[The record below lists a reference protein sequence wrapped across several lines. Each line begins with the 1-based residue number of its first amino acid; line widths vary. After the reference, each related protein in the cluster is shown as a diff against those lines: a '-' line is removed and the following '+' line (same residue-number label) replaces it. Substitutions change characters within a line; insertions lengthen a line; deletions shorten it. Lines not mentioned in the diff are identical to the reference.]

1 MTLSA
6 GRRIGPYE
14 VLGSLGAGGMGEV
27 YRARDV
33 RLGREVAVKVL
44 PEALAADSDRLRR
57 FEQEARSASVLKHPN
72 IVTVYDVGREG
83 GVSFIAMEL
92 VEGRSLREMLAGGP
106 LAPKR
111 MLSIGAQIA
120 DGLARAH
127 ASGIVHRDL
136 KPENV
141 MVTEDGLVKILDF
154 GLAKLSPAEGFEGSG
169 SQAATVTRG
178 TEPGVILGTV
188 GYMSP
193 EQASGKPAD
202 YRSDQFSL
210 GAILYEAAS
219 GQRAFQRPTAVET
232 LTAILREEPP
242 PLASVAPSTP
252 EPLRWVVERCLAK
265 EPEERYAS
273 TRDLARDLASVR
285 DRSGLEAASKPE
297 TTAVAPAPARGKSR
311 SRWIVVAVI
320 AAVLVA
326 GAFAVRRFGRPLS
339 SGAGERSVAILPFQ
353 NFGGSREN
361 EYFSDGMTESLITD
375 LAKVPGLLVI
385 ARNSVFQYKG
395 KPVDVRRVGDELH
408 VRYVLEGSVQRS
420 GDSVRVN
427 AQLVDARTGY
437 HVWTERYDRPMKGL
451 FALQDDISRNIV
463 SSLKVAL
470 RPAGPA
476 AARAPTAS
484 LEAYDAYLRG
494 MHYAHDFDWVQKDQA
509 IPFFEKAVSLDPGFA
524 RGHAALAAA
533 FAKKAFEGDSEG
545 SWRRRAEGEIEKALA
560 LDPDLPDAYL
570 SRGSLRWSLEM
581 GFPHEKAAADFHRA
595 IAANPNLAGAHA
607 SLASLYYHVG
617 LLDESLAEYAKA
629 LKIDPYDLDSLYRI
643 PRIHLYQGRYSQA
656 LSEFDANPKFA
667 DDFLKPIALDH
678 LGRHDDALAMADR
691 HSLTNPTH
699 SAAEE
704 SADAA
709 STLAVLRAARSDGT
723 GAERWVRVAVE
734 KGKGHS
740 HFHHAS
746 YNLATAFALLRRN
759 SEAVAWLEE
768 TAAGGMPCY
777 PLFEKDPYL
786 ESLRKDPAFLAFMA
800 RMRTQWERFRA
811 TL

>member
-1 MTLSA
+1 MTLSTGA
-6 GRRIGPYE
+6 RLGPYE
-14 VLGSLGAGGMGEV
+14 VISPLGAGGMGEV

-57 FEQEARSASVLKHPN
+57 FEQEARSASSLNHPN
-72 IVTVYDVGREG
+72 IVTVYDVGRDGE
-83 GVSFIAMEL
+83 VSFIAMEL
-92 VEGRSLREMLAGGP
+92 VEGCSLREMLAGGP

-111 MLSIGAQIA
+111 MLSIGGQMA

-154 GLAKLSPAEGFEGSG
+154 GLAKLSPGEAFEAPG
-169 SQAATVTRG
+169 SQAVTAARG

-202 YRSDQFSL
+202 FRSDQFSL

-219 GQRAFQRPTAVET
+219 GRRAFQRATAVET

-242 PLASVAPSTP
+242 PLASVVPSTP
-252 EPLRWVVERCLAK
+252 EPLRWVIERCLAK

-285 DRSGLEAASKPE
+285 ERSSPEAAPKPE
-297 TTAVAPAPARGKSR
+297 AAAVTPAPAGGKD
-311 SRWIVVAVI
+311 RWRLIAAAVI
-320 AAVLVA
+320 AAVVVA
-326 GAFAVRRFGRPLS
+326 GAFTIRRFGRPLS

-353 NFGGSREN
+353 NFGDKSEN

-385 ARNSVFQYKG
+385 ARNSVFQYKA
-395 KPVDVRRVGDELH
+395 KPVDVRRVGDELR

-420 GDSVRVN
+420 GESVRVN
-427 AQLVDARTGY
+427 AQLVDAKTGY
-437 HVWTERYDRPMKGL
+437 HVWSERYDRPMKDI

-470 RPAGPA
+470 RPGGPA
-476 AARAPTAS
+476 AGAPTAN

-494 MHYAHDFDWVQKDQA
+494 MHYAHSFDWVEKDRA

-524 RGHAALAAA
+524 RGHAALAGA
-533 FAKKAFEGDSEG
+533 FAKKAFEGDPEKL
-545 SWRRRAEGEIEKALA
+545 WRRRAEEAIEKGLA
-560 LDPDLPDAYL
+560 LDPDLPEAYL
-570 SRGSLRWSLEM
+570 ARGNLAWTLEN
-581 GFPHEKAAADFHRA
+581 GFPHERVAADFHRA
-595 IAANPNLAGAHA
+595 ITASPNLAGAHA
-607 SLASLYYHVG
+607 ALASLYYHVG
-617 LLDESLAEYAKA
+617 LLDESLVEYSKA

-643 PRIHLYQGRYSQA
+643 PRIHLYQARYAQA

-667 DDFLKPIALDH
+667 DDFLKPIVLDH
-678 LGRHDDALAMADR
+678 LGRHEDALAMAER

-709 STLAVLRAARSDGT
+709 STLAVLRAARGDGA

-734 KGKGHS
+734 KGEGHS

-746 YNLATAFALLRRN
+746 YNIATAFALLGRK
-759 SEAVAWLEE
+759 SKAVAWLEK
-768 TAAGGMPCY
+768 TAAMGMPCY

-786 ESLRKDPAFLAFMA
+786 ENLRKDPAFLAFMT
-800 RMRTQWERFRA
+800 RMRTQRERFRA

>member
-1 MTLSA
+1 M
-6 GRRIGPYE
+6 GPYE
-14 VLGSLGAGGMGEV
+14 VLGPLGAGGMGEV

-57 FEQEARSASVLKHPN
+57 FEQEARSASSLNHPN
-72 IVTVYDVGREG
+72 IVTVYDVGRDG
-83 GVSFIAMEL
+83 AVSFIAMEL
-92 VEGRSLREMLAGGP
+92 VCGHSLREMLAGGP
-106 LAPKR
+106 LVPKR

-127 ASGIVHRDL
+127 ASGIMHRDL

-154 GLAKLSPAEGFEGSG
+154 GLAKLSPGEGLEAPG
-169 SQAATVTRG
+169 SQAVTATRG
-178 TEPGVILGTV
+178 TEPGVILGSV

-242 PLASVAPSTP
+242 PLASVAPSAP

-285 DRSGLEAASKPE
+285 DRSGLGAASKPE
-297 TTAVAPAPARGKSR
+297 TAVASPRPAGGKGR
-311 SRWIVVAVI
+311 SRWIAAAVI

-339 SGAGERSVAILPFQ
+339 PGAGERSVAILPFQ
-353 NFGGSREN
+353 NFGSSSEN

-395 KPVDVRRVGDELH
+395 KPVDVRRVGDELR

-437 HVWTERYDRPMKGL
+437 HVWSERYDRPMKDL

-470 RPAGPA
+470 RSVGPA
-476 AARAPTAS
+476 AGAPTAN

-494 MHYAHDFDWVQKDQA
+494 MHYAHGFDWVEKDQA

-533 FAKKAFEGDSEG
+533 FAKKAFEGDPENV
-545 SWRRRAEGEIEKALA
+545 WRRLAEGEIEKALT
-560 LDPDLPDAYL
+560 LDPDLPEAYL
-570 SRGSLRWSLEM
+570 SRGGLRWSLEM

-607 SLASLYYHVG
+607 ALASLYYHVG
-617 LLDESLAEYAKA
+617 LLDESLVEYAKA

-643 PRIHLYQGRYSQA
+643 PRIHLYQARYAQA
-656 LSEFDANPKFA
+656 LLEFDANPKFA

-678 LGRHDDALAMADR
+678 LGRHEDALAMAER

-709 STLAVLRAARSDGT
+709 STLAVLRAARGDRV
-723 GAERWVRVAVE
+723 GAERWIRVAAE
-734 KGKGHS
+734 KGQGHS

-746 YNLATAFALLRRN
+746 YNIATAFALQGR
-759 SEAVAWLEE
+759 SPEAVAWLEK
-768 TAAGGMPCY
+768 TAAMGMPCY

-786 ESLRKDPAFLAFMA
+786 ENLRQDPAFLAFMA
-800 RMRTQWERFRA
+800 RMRTQGEVFRK